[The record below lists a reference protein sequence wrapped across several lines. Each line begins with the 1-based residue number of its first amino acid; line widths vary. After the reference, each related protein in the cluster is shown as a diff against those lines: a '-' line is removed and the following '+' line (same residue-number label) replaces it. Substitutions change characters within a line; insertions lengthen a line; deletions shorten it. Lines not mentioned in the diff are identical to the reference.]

1 MAAFSHN
8 NEFQS
13 ERKSKLK
20 NKFSWLLEN
29 SLDEKM
35 EFEDFEMDDF
45 DEMDDFMA
53 FDQFHWR
60 DLGTFSIF

>member
-1 MAAFSHN
+1 
-8 NEFQS
+8 
-13 ERKSKLK
+13 
-20 NKFSWLLEN
+20 
-29 SLDEKM
+29 M

-60 DLGTFSIF
+60 DLGIIRTSE